1 MNGISVIIPTYQREK
16 EVQLAMDSVKNQGYS
31 IEFIIKSEKGNV
43 ASLINQA
50 VCESHHDYILIMDD
64 DATIE
69 DYFINE
75 AIKTFDLDPQIAIV
89 FGYVSDR
96 DFVKTYNL
104 KNPDIIQYTGSF
116 YGCAFIVKKEAWI
129 EVNGFNEKYNAYY
142 TEPDIAARLIKKGW
156 KIIYNPKCRATHDPT
171 ILKSSTR
178 QIFLMIKNHYFFI
191 WEHLPLS
198 IALFQ
203 SVKWFGWSIVKG
215 MHHPASVI
223 NAYVDILREFPNI
236 LEKREPIKDILVTSP
251 WKVLFRN

>member
-1 MNGISVIIPTYQREK
+1 MNCISVIIPTYQREK

-191 WEHLPLS
+191 WEHLPFS

-215 MHHPASVI
+215 IHHPASVI